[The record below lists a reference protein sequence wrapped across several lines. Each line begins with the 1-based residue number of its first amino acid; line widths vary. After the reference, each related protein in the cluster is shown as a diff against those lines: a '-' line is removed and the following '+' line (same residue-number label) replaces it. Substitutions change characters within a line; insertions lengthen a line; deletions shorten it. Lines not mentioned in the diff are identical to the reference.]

1 MINRGVL
8 GGIAEYTTDV
18 ITLCEASGY
27 DTILVESVGVG
38 QNEIE
43 VDEVV
48 DCFILVVNPGGG
60 DDLQASKKGEGAAC
74 MTIHAYVASV
84 CGYIIFY
91 SVYICYRYNG
101 IS

>member
-1 MINRGVL
+1 MCLRPMCFYPLFVSVCRGVL

-18 ITLCEASGY
+18 ITLCESSGY

-48 DCFILVVNPGGG
+48 DCFVLIVNPGGG
-60 DDLQASKKGEGAAC
+60 DDLQASKKG
-74 MTIHAYVASV
+74 M
-84 CGYIIFY
+84 Y
-91 SVYICYRYNG
+91 SV
-101 IS
+101 